1 MVFAAMRTTIDG
13 AGRIVI
19 PKHMRDEIGLTAG
32 AEVEV
37 ELHDGRIEIEPTS
50 VDSRLVIRNGHPVF
64 ETDVE
69 MPVLTAGEVR
79 DVLERIRR

>member
-1 MVFAAMRTTIDG
+1 MRTTIDG

-19 PKHMRDEIGLTAG
+19 PKRMREEVGLSAG

-37 ELHDGRIEIEPTS
+37 ELHDGRIEIEPIYLDT
-50 VDSRLVIRNGHPVF
+50 RLVIRDGHPVF

-69 MPVLTAGEVR
+69 MPVLTAADVR
-79 DVLERIRR
+79 DVLERVRR